1 MKFQKFVKSIGTK
14 GIVYVR
20 KNGERWLASQDVFMK
35 IPNDIQ
41 SITASEVKEMPDTI
55 ESIINSDYFTAPCE
69 LHDAIMTCADGA
81 IKDCVRIYATQNA
94 LCKIPISNSAYSLIE
109 RKDVVEMYIKF
120 DSDTEEQVAK
130 ALFVKRFPVGED
142 EETIGVIFPAIL
154 E

>member
-1 MKFQKFVKSIGTK
+1 MKFQKFVKSIGTE

-20 KNGERWLASQDVFMK
+20 ENGERWLASQDVFMK
-35 IPNDIQ
+35 IPDDIQ
-41 SITASEVKEMPDTI
+41 SITASEAKEMPDTI
-55 ESIINSDYFTAPCE
+55 ESIINSDYFTDPCE

-109 RKDVVEMYIKF
+109 KKDVVEIHTKF